1 MARKSST
8 KIRRLTIE
16 SSGDTAALICG
27 AGECDRPFLVI
38 EDGEVKFLSK
48 HGNAQHENILTRD
61 HLKMILLEIDRQLQ
75 PYQQW

>member
-1 MARKSST
+1 MARKSSIR
-8 KIRRLTIE
+8 IRRLTIE
-16 SSGDTAALICG
+16 STGDTAALICG
-27 AGECDRPFLVI
+27 TGSCERPFLKI

-61 HLKMILLEIDRQLQ
+61 HLRMILLEIERQLQ